1 MVAGRPTSAYLFRI
15 RVMWVL
21 TVDDVMN
28 RREPAACL
36 LSVRTHA
43 LKTSISRLL
52 SWGFCGGSDAMTKAG
67 SVGASCAV
75 YMVTRF
81 VRGTASA
88 VVQGD
93 GAH

>member
-1 MVAGRPTSAYLFRI
+1 MVAGLPTSAYLFRI

-36 LSVRTHA
+36 LSVSTHA
-43 LKTSISRLL
+43 FKTSISRLL
-52 SWGFCGGSDAMTKAG
+52 SWGFCRGSDMTKAG
-67 SVGASCAV
+67 SAGATVAV

-81 VRGTASA
+81 VRGHRVS
-88 VVQGD
+88 GE
-93 GAH
+93 